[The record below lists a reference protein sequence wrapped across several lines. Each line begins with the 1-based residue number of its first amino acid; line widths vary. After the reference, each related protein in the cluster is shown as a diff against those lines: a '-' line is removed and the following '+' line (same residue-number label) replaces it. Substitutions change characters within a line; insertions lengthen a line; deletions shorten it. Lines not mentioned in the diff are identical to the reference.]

1 MLFSELVNFF
11 EKIERI
17 TARTTIIDSLVNLF
31 RKTPKDIIDKV
42 VYLIQG
48 EIYPDYYGIEL
59 GIGEKLTLRA
69 ISNAYG
75 VETYE
80 LEKLLKKFGDIG
92 RVAEYASK
100 RKKQVTLFRQQLTVK
115 RVYETLEK
123 IAKTTGEKSQ
133 DIKVRLLSSLYVD
146 ASPKEAKYLTRI
158 VLGELRLGV
167 ADMTILDAL
176 AIAFAKSIGYREE
189 IEKAYNLCSDLG
201 EIAKVLANEGL
212 EGIRKYKIKPG
223 RPIRMML
230 AQRVENVREAALKLG
245 REIAAEWKYDGER
258 FQAHKIDSK
267 VILFSRRLENITEQ
281 YPDAVDLIRKR
292 IKAKETIIEGEIVA
306 INPET
311 GEFLPFQELMHRRRK
326 HDIESAVKKYP
337 INIFLFDILYKD
349 GESLIE
355 RPYKERRK
363 ILEEIVDANDRLM
376 LSKQIITKDLEEIQ
390 KFFLEAIEN
399 GCEGLVLKDLDGIYR
414 AGAREWLWIKLKK
427 SYQSKMIEPV
437 DLVVVGAFYGKGRRA
452 KSYGALLVA
461 SYNKE
466 KDIYETVCKVGS
478 GFTDAD
484 IERLPEILDKY
495 KMDRCHPKVFSKME
509 ADVWFEPRVVIEVIG
524 DELTLS
530 PVHTCCYGKIQAGS
544 GIAIRFPRFL
554 RYRFDKDAR
563 DATTSDEILDMYKR
577 QLKKVE

>member
-1 MLFSELVNFF
+1 MLFIELANFF

-17 TARTTIIDSLVNLF
+17 TARSTIIDSLVNLL
-31 RKTPKDIIDKV
+31 RKTPKDLIDKV
-42 VYLIQG
+42 IYLIQG
-48 EIYPDYYGIEL
+48 EIFPSFYGIEL
-59 GIGEKLTLRA
+59 GLGEKLTLKA
-69 ISNAYG
+69 VSLAYG
-75 VETYE
+75 IESYE
-80 LEKLLKKFGDIG
+80 LEKMLKRFGDIG
-92 RVAEYASK
+92 KVAEIAASK
-100 RKKQVTLFRQQLTVK
+100 KKQVTLFKQPLTVK

-133 DIKVRLLSSLYVD
+133 DLKVRLLSGLFVD

-158 VLGELRLGV
+158 ILGELRLGV

-176 AIAFAKSIGYREE
+176 TIAYAKSIGFRDE
-189 IEKAYNLCSDLG
+189 IERAYNLCSDLG
-201 EIAKVLANEGL
+201 EIAKILVNEGL

-230 AQRVENVREAALKLG
+230 AQRVENVKEVAFKIG
-245 REIAAEWKYDGER
+245 GKMAAEWKYDGER
-258 FQAHKIDSK
+258 IQAHKIGSK
-267 VILFSRRLENITEQ
+267 VILFSRRLENITNQ
-281 YPDAVDLIRKR
+281 YPDAVEMLRKGL
-292 IKAKETIIEGEIVA
+292 KSNETIVEGEIVA
-306 INPET
+306 INPDT

-326 HDIESAVKKYP
+326 HDIEIAVKRYP

-349 GESLIE
+349 GESLIDK
-355 RPYKERRK
+355 PYIDRRK
-363 ILEEIVDANDRLM
+363 ILEEIVEQKNGLM
-376 LSKQIITKDLEEIQ
+376 LSKQIITDNLEEIE

-399 GCEGLVLKDLDGIYR
+399 GCEGLIIKDLKGTYR

-427 SYQSKMIEPV
+427 SYHSKMIEPV

-466 KDIYETVCKVGS
+466 KDIFETVCKVGS
-478 GFTDAD
+478 GFTDTD
-484 IERLPEILDKY
+484 IERLPEILNKY
-495 KMDRCHPKVFSKME
+495 RINKCHPRVFSKME
-509 ADVWFEPRVVIEVIG
+509 ADVWFEPNVVVEVIG

-554 RYRFDKDAR
+554 RYRFDKDAK
-563 DATTSDEILDMYKR
+563 DATTSDEILEMYKR